1 MYLGFKNQPFTFS
14 PPSPWLT
21 CGESRAS
28 KYKKKTVTLSS
39 SLIWRVKFKKRRL
52 YFSGSCG
59 EVE

>member
-28 KYKKKTVTLSS
+28 KYKKKNCYTFFFLD
-39 SLIWRVKFKKRRL
+39 LAGKI
-52 YFSGSCG
+52 
-59 EVE
+59 